1 MADIL
6 GLDFDYTW
14 DGKVTTDVF
23 VKPSIETPD
32 LSIFRILTDIQSK
45 QQLNL
50 RNNLSKIVKAY
61 SGCGDRTVTGTGLDI
76 TNRTLEVTELEMFVT
91 QCKDAF
97 ETSVFESGLNAGIER
112 NDLTNTFVNQ
122 FITDMTTDA
131 LRRDLF
137 RIFSFGDTASANTDY
152 NMLDGLWTR
161 LIAGVATYD
170 VKRIGGDISGALAA
184 DEAISLLKQ
193 NHVGA
198 EIILKDIP
206 NARKAFLVTGNI
218 YENLESTYEA
228 NVNGTERQFTMLT
241 NGVDG
246 LSYRGIRVIPIY
258 AWDAS
263 IEADSLGSPNRI
275 IYTEL
280 DNHVIGVN
288 RASDLD
294 RVDAWYDRDT
304 RFYKIEAQFR
314 MGYNYVFGGL
324 TTISY

>member
-1 MADIL
+1 MADVL
-6 GLDFDYTW
+6 GLDFDYTYP
-14 DGKVTTDVF
+14 GKLSTDVF
-23 VKPSIETPD
+23 VKPSIDTPD

-61 SGCGDRTVTGTGLDI
+61 SGCGDRTVTGTGLNI

-91 QCKDAF
+91 ECKDAL
-97 ETSVFESGLNAGIER
+97 ETSVFEAGLNAGIER

-137 RIFSFGDTASANTDY
+137 RIFSFGDTASGSADY
-152 NMLDGLWTR
+152 SMLDGLWTR

-170 VKRIGGDISGALAA
+170 VKRIGGDISGALSAG
-184 DEAISLLKQ
+184 DGVNLLQQ
-193 NHVGA
+193 NYVGA
-198 EIILKDIP
+198 EIILKQVP
-206 NARKAFLVTGNI
+206 NDQKAFLVTGTIFENVQAS
-218 YENLESTYEA
+218 YESS
-228 NVNGTERQFTMLT
+228 VNGTERQFTMLT
-241 NGVDG
+241 DGVDG
-246 LSYRGIRVIPIY
+246 LKYRGIPLIPIY
-258 AWDAS
+258 AWDSA
-263 IEADSLGSPNRI
+263 IEADELGAPNRI
-275 IYTEL
+275 LYTEL

-304 RFYKIEAQFR
+304 RFYKIEAQMR
-314 MGYNYVFGGL
+314 LGYNYVFGGL